1 MPGISFIV
9 AHGKLKSSDLEERIL
24 KFKNKEFNVLV
35 SSTII
40 ENGIDLPNANTL
52 IVDDAEN
59 FGLAQL
65 YQLRGRI
72 GRGKIQAYAYFLYQA
87 RQLRLDAKKRLR
99 AIVDASELGSGF
111 QIAMRDLEIRGAG
124 DILGINQH
132 GSIRVVGV
140 NHFLRMLNKSVEE
153 MQAGLGV
160 SEKEEKPDVTIELP
174 LEAYIPDKYIPD
186 TKDKINVYQKLSSV
200 DKLDLLEEFKED
212 LIAEY
217 GQFHKQVSNLFQILK
232 IKILAKMAG
241 IINIKAVTMGRARKQ
256 IVLHLGPTV
265 TAEPVVNLLKHNPKW
280 LVSGDKLKIDIKEL
294 GFNWLTAL
302 KEDIKRLI
310 VKKPKNLEIHE

>member
-1 MPGISFIV
+1 MVPDVEFIV
-9 AHGKLKSSDLEERIL
+9 AHGQLPPAELERRIVE
-24 KFKNKEFNVLV
+24 FKEGRAQVLV

-72 GRGKIQAYAYFLYQA
+72 GRGKTQAYAYFLYQA

-124 DILGINQH
+124 DVLGISQH
-132 GSIRVVGV
+132 GSMRVVGV
-140 NHFLRMLNKSVEE
+140 NHFLRMLNKTIEE
-153 MQAGLGV
+153 MQSGV
-160 SEKEEKPDVTIELP
+160 LVSDKDEKPDVSIELP

-200 DKLDLLEEFKED
+200 DNLALLEEFRED

-217 GQFHKQVSNLFQILK
+217 GHFHKQVSNLFQILQ
-232 IKILAKMAG
+232 IKILAKTAA
-241 IINIKAVTMGRARKQ
+241 IVNVKALTLGSGGKQ
-256 IVLHLGPTV
+256 IILQLGPSV
-265 TAEPVVNLLKHNPKW
+265 TAEPIVNLLKHNPKW
-280 LVSGDKLKIDIKEL
+280 VISGDRLKIDIKDL
-294 GFNWLTAL
+294 GFNWAEGL
-302 KEDIKRLI
+302 KNSIEHLI
-310 VKKPKNLEIHE
+310 VQTKESKNK